1 MDKENCLEELEIKVE
16 KLVNNSI
23 EWLLEFEDFD
33 LDKNK
38 ENTEVDINISEMTFT
53 RNALKKSMTE
63 SGLRMNI
70 TNSDADSKYHEL
82 HKSYTMK

>member
-38 ENTEVDINISEMTFT
+38 ENTEVDINISEMTFS
-53 RNALKKSMTE
+53 RNALKKSMT
-63 SGLRMNI
+63 
-70 TNSDADSKYHEL
+70 
-82 HKSYTMK
+82 

>member
-1 MDKENCLEELEIKVE
+1 MEKENCLEELEIKVE

-53 RNALKKSMTE
+53 RNALKKSMT
-63 SGLRMNI
+63 
-70 TNSDADSKYHEL
+70 
-82 HKSYTMK
+82 

>member
-1 MDKENCLEELEIKVE
+1 VDKENCLEELEIKVE

-53 RNALKKSMTE
+53 RNALKKSMT
-63 SGLRMNI
+63 
-70 TNSDADSKYHEL
+70 
-82 HKSYTMK
+82 

>member
-53 RNALKKSMTE
+53 RNALKKSMT
-63 SGLRMNI
+63 
-70 TNSDADSKYHEL
+70 
-82 HKSYTMK
+82 